1 MSRIYLRLSYSLTP
15 QFAFKAHSLHTT
27 RRSVAERNCFAAA
40 MSFVGNNY
48 DFHVKYTNF
57 LELRKLLEGFQFISN
72 DAILHF
78 TQRGLVIGQYE
89 ARFSRH
95 VHRALQIPR
104 KDFETY
110 LVPAVDPALSQ
121 LMLETQQP
129 TRAHTSIFFRLRVK
143 EFVDKLA
150 ECREK
155 TLALIWY
162 KERTSEHACL
172 QFSQFKLEQTT
183 IPIELDDGIM
193 EPLFVPT
200 LQSLVT
206 SAATTSVQA
215 STAPSAVA
223 SATSV
228 TMEGS
233 ADGVERRGFIVA
245 PYTGTSA
252 PTLTH
257 PHTKLDAQQYN
268 ARNYY
273 GLDADSM
280 VTLARANLS
289 PLPAGKGKPVPPSFE
304 LRDIFDLFD
313 PVRYP
318 RRFMVH
324 AAPLLKLASSL
335 NNFNTSTCY
344 MTHEGQYFYLSAF
357 KEDDGGAARVTTY
370 VPSKDQTSFDKLQI
384 PIAVRFV
391 LLLQT
396 DAYACHHAFIGMND
410 KEVSI
415 IFATSNQT
423 PNRAIAP
430 LMRQTIAKQVQARG
444 PDPETHP
451 FGDPVRLLEGD
462 ASIDLSQSSSSS

>member
-1 MSRIYLRLSYSLTP
+1 
-15 QFAFKAHSLHTT
+15 
-27 RRSVAERNCFAAA
+27 

-72 DAILHF
+72 DAVLHF

-89 ARFSRH
+89 SRFSRN

-121 LMLETQQP
+121 LMLETHHA
-129 TRAHTSIFFRLRVK
+129 TTAHTSIFFRLRVK

-162 KERTSEHACL
+162 KESASEHACL

-183 IPIELDDGIM
+183 IPIVLDGGIM
-193 EPLFVPT
+193 EPLFVPS
-200 LQSLVT
+200 LQSLLT
-206 SAATTSVQA
+206 SPGSGSAPQSAAA
-215 STAPSAVA
+215 SAPPAEASAAAIEAGERSRGLIVSPFTPSA
-223 SATSV
+223 
-228 TMEGS
+228 
-233 ADGVERRGFIVA
+233 
-245 PYTGTSA
+245 A

-257 PHTKLDAQQYN
+257 LHTKLDAQHYH

-280 VTLARANLS
+280 ATLARANLS
-289 PLPAGKGKPVPPSFE
+289 PLPAGKGKPVPPSFQ

-313 PVRYP
+313 PIRYP

-324 AAPLLKLASSL
+324 SAPLLKLASSL

-344 MTHEGQYFYLSAF
+344 MTHEGQHFYLSAF

-370 VPSKDQTSFDKLQI
+370 VPSKDQARFGKLQI

-396 DAYACHHAFIGMND
+396 DAYACHHAFIGMNE

-423 PNRAIAP
+423 PNHAIAP
-430 LMRQTIAKQVQARG
+430 LLRQTIAKQPQARN
-444 PDPETHP
+444 PAPSDHP

-462 ASIDLSQSSSSS
+462 ASVDLRPSPLR